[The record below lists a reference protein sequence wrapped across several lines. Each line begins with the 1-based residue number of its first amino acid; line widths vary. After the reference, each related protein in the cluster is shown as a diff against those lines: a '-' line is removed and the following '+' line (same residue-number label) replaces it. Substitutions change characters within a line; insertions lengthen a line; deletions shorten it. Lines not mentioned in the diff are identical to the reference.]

1 MQMFHDGHSPTT
13 ALYIYENELHISA
26 LSDEELVE
34 ILADHAVNLGYTYVK
49 NLFKHYCS
57 SQLNEWNRT
66 SMFQRLNEEVINYNN
81 SGLGQAILQEYDSR
95 TGKAFIL
102 CIVTGL
108 MKRVHERI

>member
-1 MQMFHDGHSPTT
+1 
-13 ALYIYENELHISA
+13 
-26 LSDEELVE
+26 
-34 ILADHAVNLGYTYVK
+34 
-49 NLFKHYCS
+49 
-57 SQLNEWNRT
+57 
-66 SMFQRLNEEVINYNN
+66 MFQRLNEEVINYNN